1 MFSDITNIDLPIEL
15 YLSLNDIH
23 GSFGSRRKVNTWN
36 SCGRRHLNVAVG
48 KMVLYIYTVRGHKK
62 VPNVW
67 EKVITNWQI

>member
-1 MFSDITNIDLPIEL
+1 MFSDITSIDLPIEL

-48 KMVLYIYTVRGHKK
+48 KMVFIYIQYVAIRKYPTSG
-62 VPNVW
+62 
-67 EKVITNWQI
+67 EK